1 LWRKSSAAGAKTAG
15 DSSRPLPFI
24 QRLARTFVGYT
35 EGILARWK
43 HRISSGTMEGIN
55 HKIKTIQ
62 HQTHGLRDERFFML
76 RLYALHQAHYKFI
89 G

>member
-1 LWRKSSAAGAKTAG
+1 
-15 DSSRPLPFI
+15 
-24 QRLARTFVGYT
+24 
-35 EGILARWK
+35 
-43 HRISSGTMEGIN
+43 MEGIN

-76 RLYALHQAHYKFI
+76 RLYALHQAQYKFI